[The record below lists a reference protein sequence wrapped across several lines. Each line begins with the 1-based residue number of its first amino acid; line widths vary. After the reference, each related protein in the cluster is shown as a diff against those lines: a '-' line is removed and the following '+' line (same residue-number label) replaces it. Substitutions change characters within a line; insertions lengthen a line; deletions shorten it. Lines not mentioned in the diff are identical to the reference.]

1 MVRSE
6 IKELKLLQCD
16 LNDSLSLE
24 FCLQSVFPGIVARDL
39 HSHGSQYSQKT
50 RDLLHELVF
59 LVRFIRSIRLTSVV
73 TAYEKIQGSFAK
85 VREGRITESYW
96 MKLNEAEKLLECI
109 NQEIFSVLEKKGE
122 WFNPPQKWVEV
133 KRILS
138 EYNQNGEGRK
148 KRVLLSVIGMKVAV
162 ELHNYLL
169 FSDSSCFLSLR
180 RVLHRFSNE
189 GKTSYKKEKQV
200 MTKVKNYL
208 DGKVP
213 SNWRE
218 KFLGFEKIIEFESE
232 GINTIEVKGVV

>member
-1 MVRSE
+1 
-6 IKELKLLQCD
+6 
-16 LNDSLSLE
+16 
-24 FCLQSVFPGIVARDL
+24 
-39 HSHGSQYSQKT
+39 
-50 RDLLHELVF
+50 
-59 LVRFIRSIRLTSVV
+59 
-73 TAYEKIQGSFAK
+73 
-85 VREGRITESYW
+85 
-96 MKLNEAEKLLECI
+96 
-109 NQEIFSVLEKKGE
+109 
-122 WFNPPQKWVEV
+122 
-133 KRILS
+133 
-138 EYNQNGEGRK
+138 
-148 KRVLLSVIGMKVAV
+148 MKVAV

-189 GKTSYKKEKQV
+189 GKTSYKKEKQL